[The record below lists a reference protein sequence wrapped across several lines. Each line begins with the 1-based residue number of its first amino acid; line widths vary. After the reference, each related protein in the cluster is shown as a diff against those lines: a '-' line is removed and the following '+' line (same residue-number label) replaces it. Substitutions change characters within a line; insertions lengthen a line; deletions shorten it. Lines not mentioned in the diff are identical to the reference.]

1 MFGIPDLRVLI
12 ALGLAGFDIIKA
24 EDTKTPQSHRSDGLD
39 AKEVRPALSRRSA
52 VVGIG

>member
-1 MFGIPDLRVLI
+1 MFGVPDSRVLI
-12 ALGLAGFDIIKA
+12 ALDFPSFDVMKA